1 VNDELASASRWSTF
15 VLGEEMFALR
25 VDDVQEVLLLPP
37 ITPVPLAPSHVLGLV
52 NLRGQVM
59 AALDVRGRLACPP
72 RKPKPSE
79 KLLVLHV
86 DGMLVSMVVDEIG
99 DVVELDPERWQP
111 IPETLPMEQRHYVT
125 GLYPLEGKL
134 VLGLKMPALIADEG
148 ARSL

>member
-1 VNDELASASRWSTF
+1 MNDELASASRWSTF

-72 RKPKPSE
+72 RKAKPSE

-99 DVVELDPERWQP
+99 DVVELDPEQWQP